1 MTQQGKSTTSFPS
14 PCVQGRGRDGGQS
27 AVAVFEDG
35 AGHGGTA
42 GPTCQMS
49 RNLNNRQSLQPP
61 ALLSLAEQVSSY
73 PHLHFNTVAR
83 ASGKSCAWQGAQV
96 SEIAFRLEPRIWQSH
111 FPTAL
116 SSLLPGAKVSGAKV
130 EPVASCMSSSDADW
144 CIAEKR
150 QLGLSKRSC
159 GARGPQERATWQS
172 TLMQVLAAA
181 KAQVSGPFPAL
192 SCPPKRRRITAGQA
206 RADRTKALLCACGR
220 FLAQLLMSYA
230 TVLFHFADGL
240 VPSSAAE
247 QEVPIRSSS

>member
-1 MTQQGKSTTSFPS
+1 MELTQQGKSTTSFPS

-27 AVAVFEDG
+27 AVAVFEGG

-150 QLGLSKRSC
+150 QLGLSKRSWSPRTT
-159 GARGPQERATWQS
+159 GAGH
-172 TLMQVLAAA
+172 MA
-181 KAQVSGPFPAL
+181 KHSHAGTCSCQGSSFRSL
-192 SCPPKRRRITAGQA
+192 SCPFLPSEAAQDHSRPSTCRPNKSFALRLRQVS
-206 RADRTKALLCACGR
+206 RTTSHELCDCT
-220 FLAQLLMSYA
+220 FS
-230 TVLFHFADGL
+230 FC
-240 VPSSAAE
+240 
-247 QEVPIRSSS
+247 

>member
-1 MTQQGKSTTSFPS
+1 
-14 PCVQGRGRDGGQS
+14 
-27 AVAVFEDG
+27 
-35 AGHGGTA
+35 
-42 GPTCQMS
+42 MS

-181 KAQVSGPFPAL
+181 KAQVQVPFLPFPAL
-192 SCPPKRRRITAGQA
+192 RSGAGSQQA
-206 RADRTKALLCACGR
+206 KHVQTEQKLCFAL
-220 FLAQLLMSYA
+220 
-230 TVLFHFADGL
+230 
-240 VPSSAAE
+240 AAGF
-247 QEVPIRSSS
+247 SHNFS